1 MESERGGVPR
11 SSNWSEKSRDAKE
24 ENRRSAK
31 LANIQKCQRGTEVF
45 RPHQLLQEVYK
56 RLCQNSNTTTH
67 IGQKGAEVE
76 MGKEAGESL

>member
-45 RPHQLLQEVYK
+45 RPHQLL
-56 RLCQNSNTTTH
+56 
-67 IGQKGAEVE
+67 
-76 MGKEAGESL
+76 